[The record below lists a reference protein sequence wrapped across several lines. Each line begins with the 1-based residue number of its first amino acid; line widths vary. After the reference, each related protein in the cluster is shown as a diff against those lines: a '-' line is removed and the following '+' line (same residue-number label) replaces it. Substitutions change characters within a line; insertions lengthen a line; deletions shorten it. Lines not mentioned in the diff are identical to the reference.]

1 MNLVD
6 VIREIERAAAAQPA
20 VHSVCRQD
28 VFRINGRPD
37 VRYAVFAWLQ
47 GMHYASLDTGLWNF
61 NFTLFYVDRLTADGG
76 NLAEVQAAGMEVLRN
91 ILLALQERGVYT
103 DGTPSFEVFRQR
115 FVDECG
121 GVFCRVTFEV
131 PQGGACAEEYD
142 DLRGREVLTI

>member
-1 MNLVD
+1 MRLLD

-20 VHSVCRQD
+20 VRSICRQD

-47 GMHYASLDTGLWNF
+47 GTHSASLDTGLWNF
-61 NFTLFYVDRLTADGG
+61 SFTLFYVDRLTADGG
-76 NLAEVQAAGMEVLRN
+76 NLADVQGTGMEVLRN

-115 FVDECG
+115 FADECG
-121 GVFCRVTFEV
+121 GAFCRVTFEV
-131 PQGGACAEEYD
+131 PQGGACAENYD
-142 DLRGREVLTI
+142 GLIDRDVLTI